1 MKAIIISLI
10 VIISLLSYKLVL
22 GSDSVIAAWKL
33 RNILIEQDKDLNK
46 LKLRNQLLLNKLERL
61 KKYSV
66 AIEEQARYEL
76 GMVKHGEKYYQVVD
90 PIE

>member
-10 VIISLLSYKLVL
+10 VIISLLSYRLLL
-22 GSDSVIAAWKL
+22 GSDSVIAVWTLK
-33 RNILIEQDKDLNK
+33 NSLIEQDKDLNK

-76 GMVKHGEKYYQVVD
+76 GMVKRGEKYYQVVD

>member
-22 GSDSVIAAWKL
+22 GSDSVIAVWKL

>member
-10 VIISLLSYKLVL
+10 VIISLLSYRLLL
-22 GSDSVIAAWKL
+22 GSDSVIAVWKL
-33 RNILIEQDKDLNK
+33 KNSLIEQDKDLNK

-76 GMVKHGEKYYQVVD
+76 GMVKRGEKYYQVVD

>member
-1 MKAIIISLI
+1 M
-10 VIISLLSYKLVL
+10 LSYRLLL
-22 GSDSVIAAWKL
+22 GSDSVIAVWKL
-33 RNILIEQDKDLNK
+33 KNSLIEQDKDLNK

-76 GMVKHGEKYYQVVD
+76 GMVKRGEKYYQVVD

>member
-10 VIISLLSYKLVL
+10 AIISLLSYRLLL
-22 GSDSVIAAWKL
+22 GSDSVIAVWKL
-33 RNILIEQDKDLNK
+33 KNSLIEQDKDLNK
-46 LKLRNQLLLNKLERL
+46 LKLRNQLLLNKLERV

-76 GMVKHGEKYYQVVD
+76 GMVKRGEKYYQVVD

>member
-10 VIISLLSYKLVL
+10 VIISLLSYRLLL
-22 GSDSVIAAWKL
+22 GSDSVIAVRKL
-33 RNILIEQDKDLNK
+33 KNSLIEQDKDLNK

-76 GMVKHGEKYYQVVD
+76 GMVKRGEKYYQVVD